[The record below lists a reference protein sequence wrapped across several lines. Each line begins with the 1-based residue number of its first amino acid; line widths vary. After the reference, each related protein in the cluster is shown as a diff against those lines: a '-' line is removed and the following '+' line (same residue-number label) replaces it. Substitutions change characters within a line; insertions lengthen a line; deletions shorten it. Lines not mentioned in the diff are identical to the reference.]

1 MLKKHLIIVFVLQF
15 KKKITNE
22 RPKSIQP
29 NNYRHIIS
37 YSRCNSFFQF
47 YIQARPSFSLIQENI
62 HVFIMYMYFIML
74 NIENFLVI
82 CTKMNS
88 SKIT

>member
-1 MLKKHLIIVFVLQF
+1 MIQNAEETFNYCICKTI
-15 KKKITNE
+15 KKKNTNE

-47 YIQARPSFSLIQENI
+47 YIQDHHSL
-62 HVFIMYMYFIML
+62 
-74 NIENFLVI
+74 
-82 CTKMNS
+82 
-88 SKIT
+88 

>member
-1 MLKKHLIIVFVLQF
+1 MLKKHLFIVFVRQF

-29 NNYRHIIS
+29 NNYIRHIIS

-47 YIQARPSFSLIQENI
+47 YIQDHHSL
-62 HVFIMYMYFIML
+62 
-74 NIENFLVI
+74 
-82 CTKMNS
+82 
-88 SKIT
+88 